1 MKATS
6 ITAVLIFA
14 FGAALAAAPA
24 YAKPARPAQPACV
37 DRPATFSWHNFLF
50 GPPPQANGC
59 APAVYLGG
67 QFIGQDPDPNIRLQL
82 RRDPTNE
89 GSDLNIR

>member
-1 MKATS
+1 MTPKS
-6 ITAVLIFA
+6 IIVTLLFAVMVA
-14 FGAALAAAPA
+14 PAAAQPRQV
-24 YAKPARPAQPACV
+24 KPAHRACV
-37 DRPATFSWHNFLF
+37 DRPATFSWQSFLF